1 MNRSMTFVEQGSVR
15 FERFDMG
22 GKAVLWVIRP
32 GESSA
37 DQDWDAREHIGVV
50 NTPGAFG
57 AVDAG
62 FGVPGLLPPSDLE
75 NYDEEHP
82 CLDRAALT
90 QLLTQYIRWDKL
102 PDHADLPVVYYHR
115 KPQARE
121 GGPTGGGDMRRLRSA
136 GHRRQRAAR
145 NERLPR
151 PRVRF
156 CGVRQRPAHRIAG
169 ANAPRR
175 PPSRCRPRRPC
186 AMIAGGRRHQSLYNE
201 TFAPVIPA

>member
-1 MNRSMTFVEQGSVR
+1 MNRAMTFVEQGSVR

-62 FGVPGLLPPSDLE
+62 FGVPGLLPLPDLE

-90 QLLTQYIRWDKL
+90 QLLTQYIRWDEL
-102 PDHADLPVVYYHR
+102 PNQADLPAVYYHR
-115 KPQARE
+115 KLRAAE
-121 GGPTGGGDMRRLRSA
+121 GGPTGGICGICGAPDTGVDESRGMNLYLGRVFDFVESVTRR
-136 GHRRQRAAR
+136 
-145 NERLPR
+145 
-151 PRVRF
+151 
-156 CGVRQRPAHRIAG
+156 RI
-169 ANAPRR
+169 
-175 PPSRCRPRRPC
+175 
-186 AMIAGGRRHQSLYNE
+186 E
-201 TFAPVIPA
+201 